1 MKNMKKFI
9 TLCGFLILGSIACGD
24 VDVVKAEAINEQT
37 TDTSGYTI
45 TIPSEVSIDKNSGK
59 GSFAVTGKVKAQS
72 TIDVSIQSKNGYKL
86 KDKNGELPYNID
98 KKSFSID
105 NSRSASDMPLN
116 EEFNIVSKT
125 NTKVSGYYTD
135 SLTFDITGK
144 KYEYRLDIDGSLDE
158 NGRGDGS
165 LTKFGRFDVYIDG
178 KLIEKDA
185 DDFCRSIPYGS
196 VWELKNIRSL
206 DGYHYE
212 ESVKVPTKGVIGE
225 NVEDITGTYRI
236 TRINL
241 KFYTNKL
248 TINYHA
254 DGATKLLDWST
265 KPESY
270 KDISDVDIFNSTTD
284 IYGAAYSNGVAGL
297 TDAYRLSGKQ
307 GYKVLDGY
315 WKINKTG
322 EQKYSDNIGFK
333 NAEDCA
339 EYLGVLNEL
348 KKNDVTVDLYPIW
361 EPLLNT
367 ITYDANGGT
376 LSTAKTQQFYTGTSY
391 KAPENSKFFSGTNAD
406 DCEDLGY
413 YNYSFGNKLTISAK
427 IRFNSSDDTL
437 PQKSQEFFCNY
448 EWGGFGLG
456 LGEDARPFFSVF
468 RENKDDYDILRSKTK
483 IKPNETYWVTGV
495 YYGPNNTMSIYIN
508 GEKTNTIQLSAT
520 DNSNIKVSP
529 LGLSLGGNPTG
540 GCQYSKL
547 TKGDIWQCGL
557 WQNALSDEEVMK
569 IYKTDTLAEGSF
581 ISRDYSAPKKT
592 YYLFDGWYT
601 QPTGGNKITIGT
613 IINSSMTLYAHY
625 KPILSFINYDSN
637 EGTGVMQRETIL
649 SSDKAI
655 LSKNIFTKDGYT
667 FKGWIASREYKSNV
681 EYLYVN
687 PNEGGG
693 WFEKGKQ
700 PSGWNELY
708 LFSDQEAI
716 YLTSAYDGL
725 TLTFHAQW
733 EKAYSAG
740 TVLNIEGSNYIVM
753 SQTDDDTYLVI
764 DGESLGNIQ
773 YQPNVNSDGNYKVGT
788 YETPDDKRP
797 DGQYSNTYE
806 GSYIDNYLEN
816 TWYKQLP
823 DKLQKAIQV
832 TDIKQSAYNITS
844 SNPKWRWFDP
854 NGGSN
859 GDWYYNEGTTENP
872 KWVIYHKAN
881 IPDDAQSAY
890 PLSYWEQSEK
900 GYNNSVYNTISRH
913 VFLPNVEEVSNLVDL
928 NSANKIYSFLKG
940 TNNSL
945 GHMWFRDSIFS
956 SPRTAMSLIYNGRSM
971 YDNSVTYAWI
981 GVRPA
986 FVIDLSKVNYTV
998 TGSVNYK

>member
-1 MKNMKKFI
+1 MKNTTKISLMSGLMFA
-9 TLCGFLILGSIACGD
+9 GMALGGIHIANAQNNVNPEID
-24 VDVVKAEAINEQT
+24 N
-37 TDTSGYTI
+37 SRYTVM
-45 TIPSEVSIDKNSGK
+45 IPSEVNIDKNTGK

-86 KDKNGELPYNID
+86 KDKSGELPYNID

-105 NSRSASDMPLN
+105 NSRSASDIPLN
-116 EEFNIVSKT
+116 EEFNIASKT

-135 SLTFDITGK
+135 SLSFDITSESYK
-144 KYEYRLDIDGSLDE
+144 YRLDVNGNLNE
-158 NGRGDGS
+158 NGWGDGR
-165 LTKFGRFDVYIDG
+165 LDDFGRFDVYLNG
-178 KLIEKDA
+178 KLVKENA
-185 DDFCRSIPYGS
+185 EDFCEPIPYGTT
-196 VWELKNIRSL
+196 WEIKNIRSL
-206 DGYHYE
+206 DGYRYK
-212 ESVKVPTKGVIGE
+212 ESSDIRTKGVAGDV
-225 NVEDITGTYRI
+225 VEWEGDLLGDASIYRI
-236 TRINL
+236 TYVNL
-241 KFYTNKL
+241 KFYSNKL

-270 KDISDVDIFNSTTD
+270 KDISDVDIFHSTTNT
-284 IYGAAYSNGVAGL
+284 YGTAYSNGAGGL
-297 TDAYRLSGKQ
+297 TDVDRLSGKQ
-307 GYKVLDGY
+307 GYKVLSGY

-333 NAEDCA
+333 NTENCA

-361 EPLLNT
+361 EPLFNT

-376 LSTAKTQQFYTGTSY
+376 LSTTKIQQFYTGTPY
-391 KAPENSKFFSGTNAD
+391 KTPENSKSFSGTSTD

-413 YNYSFGNKLTISAK
+413 YNYSFGNKLTISTK

-456 LGEDARPFFSVF
+456 LGEDARPFFSVY

-483 IKPNETYWVTGV
+483 IKPNETYWITGV
-495 YYGPNNTMSIYIN
+495 YDGPNNMMSIYIN
-508 GEKTNTIQLSAT
+508 GEKTNIVQLSET
-520 DNSNIKVSP
+520 DNPNIKVSP
-529 LGLSLGGNPTG
+529 WGLSLGGNPTG
-540 GCQYSKL
+540 GCHYNNL
-547 TKGDIWQCGL
+547 TKGDIWKCGL

-569 IYKTDTLAEGSF
+569 MYKTDTLPEGSF

-601 QPTGGNKITIGT
+601 QLTGGNKITTGT

-637 EGTGVMQRETIL
+637 EGTGVKQSETIL

-687 PNEGGG
+687 PNGGGG

-708 LFSDQEAI
+708 LFSDQDAI

-740 TVLNIEGSNYIVM
+740 TVLNIEGTEYTVIEQKENNK
-753 SQTDDDTYLVI
+753 YLVMMNKSI
-764 DGESLGNIQ
+764 GNLRILQ
-773 YQPNVNSDGNYKVGT
+773 SGSRSDGQNV
-788 YETPDDKRP
+788 
-797 DGQYSNTYE
+797 NTYE
-806 GSYIDNYLEN
+806 GSTIDEHLEN
-816 TWYKQLP
+816 DWYNGLPSSLKAAILPINIKQASYATKNDSNSKQEAGPNGQIYNEINRHVYLPSVDDIGKVVDLKNP
-823 DKLQKAIQV
+823 DKVKSFLNKTSIW
-832 TDIKQSAYNITS
+832 TRDSFQSIAFYMEYLDAYS
-844 SNPKWRWFDP
+844 
-854 NGGSN
+854 GSL
-859 GDWYYNEGTTENP
+859 DY
-872 KWVIYHKAN
+872 
-881 IPDDAQSAY
+881 
-890 PLSYWEQSEK
+890 
-900 GYNNSVYNTISRH
+900 NSVGY
-913 VFLPNVEEVSNLVDL
+913 F
-928 NSANKIYSFLKG
+928 Y
-940 TNNSL
+940 
-945 GHMWFRDSIFS
+945 
-956 SPRTAMSLIYNGRSM
+956 
-971 YDNSVTYAWI
+971 

-986 FVIDLSKVNYTV
+986 FVIDLSKIEAMVVDT
-998 TGSVNYK
+998 VNYK